1 MSIQIRRLS
10 HALGAEVT
18 GVDIREPLSEAA
30 FKAVNDLFLEH
41 GILLFRGTALTRDQH
56 VAFSRRF
63 GELDNNDAQPR
74 DRDPDYHEIALV
86 TNRPKPNGK
95 PSDSRYTGR
104 VWHSDRSYTTRP
116 ASASLLRGI
125 EIPEVGGET
134 MFTNMYMAYD
144 TLSDTYQKLIAD
156 LHGVHGGDTRK
167 ILDLS
172 AERAAEMK
180 RLNPPVA
187 QPLVRVHP
195 ETGRKALYVG
205 DKVKRIVGMSVEESR
220 SILDYLVKHATRYEF
235 LYRHQWR
242 ANDLIVWDNRCTMHI
257 ALGDFDETQRRHMER
272 TTVIGVPSGW
282 VCEEAAAT

>member
-1 MSIQIRRLS
+1 MAIQIRRLS
-10 HALGAEVT
+10 HALGAEIT
-18 GVDIREPLSEAA
+18 GVDLREPLSDAA
-30 FKAVNDLFLEH
+30 FKQINESFLEY
-41 GILLFRGTALTRDQH
+41 GILLFRGQELTRDQH
-56 VAFSRRF
+56 IAFSRRF

-74 DRDPDYHEIALV
+74 DRDPEYHEIALV

-104 VWHSDRSYTTRP
+104 VWHSDRSYTTVP
-116 ASASLLRGI
+116 AAASLLLGL
-125 EIPEVGGET
+125 EIPDVGGET

-144 TLSDTYQKLIAD
+144 TLSDTMKSLISG
-156 LHGVHGGDTRK
+156 LSGVHGGDTRP
-167 ILDLS
+167 IIDLTP
-172 AERAAEMK
+172 ERAAEMK

-205 DKVKRIVGMSVEESR
+205 DKVKKIVGMTNEESKP
-220 SILDYLVKHATRYEF
+220 ILEYLCRHATRYEF

-242 ANDLIVWDNRCTMHI
+242 RNDLLVWDNRCTMHI

-272 TTVIGVPSGW
+272 TTVMGTPSGY
-282 VCEEAAAT
+282 VCEVE